1 MKRLISPVRVHV
13 KEEPAKKNHNSYNFS
28 RVVLKFWSV
37 IEDISGNIWDFFQI
51 FLTNGKISFSFSNR
65 MLRVEAEDRS
75 DHDEYF
81 SPSDI
86 YRAVLR
92 NNAAKRDQQ
101 SSHGESI

>member
-1 MKRLISPVRVHV
+1 
-13 KEEPAKKNHNSYNFS
+13 
-28 RVVLKFWSV
+28 
-37 IEDISGNIWDFFQI
+37 
-51 FLTNGKISFSFSNR
+51 

-101 SSHGESI
+101 SSHGVFSSLFPNSKIQ